1 MPNRKV
7 RKKIP
12 QLLIAEDRCVQLKP
26 IMKRNLTIL
35 CILLSFNAFSQ
46 SAEYLE
52 GSANSVYTI
61 LFGNIYN
68 EEIRYI
74 KEKQTRNEYKFNK
87 EQEKKLLNKCLK
99 EYSVLSENIKD
110 EFELNRILIRMGI
123 LNYKLKDYTKSI
135 GIFKSILGKEINWY
149 FNSISNSNLIEL
161 YILTNQFQKA
171 LNHSESIDLSHIN
184 YNCGNAENE
193 DIIYNTLIMTKI
205 HSGLNQNNKALDYG
219 LSMIFNAYS
228 TKELVPLTNRILLQ
242 EYNKSMLK
250 IELERAIVNLEYSK
264 KEKDIFTTKF
274 LDREIELGFFST
286 NNIEDID
293 QLRLY
298 LKESPIYKLINE

>member
-1 MPNRKV
+1 M
-7 RKKIP
+7 
-12 QLLIAEDRCVQLKP
+12 QSKP

-35 CILLSFNAFSQ
+35 CFLLTFNAFSQ
-46 SAEYLE
+46 TAEYLE
-52 GSANSVYTI
+52 GSADSVYTI

-74 KEKQTRNEYKFNK
+74 KEKQNRNEYKFNK
-87 EQEKKLLNKCLK
+87 EQEKKLLNKSLK
-99 EYSVLSENIKD
+99 EYSVLSENIQD
-110 EFELNRILIRMGI
+110 EFELNRILMRMGI
-123 LNYKLKDYTKSI
+123 LNYKLKDHAKSI
-135 GIFKSILGKEINWY
+135 EIFESVLGKEISWY

-171 LNHSESIDLSHIN
+171 LNHSKNIDLSNIS

-205 HSGLNQNNKALDYG
+205 HSGLNQNNRALDYG

-228 TKELVPLTNRILLQ
+228 TKELVPLTNRLLLQ
-242 EYNKSMLK
+242 EYNKSILK
-250 IELERAIVNLEYSK
+250 IELERAILNLEYSK
-264 KEKDIFTTKF
+264 KDKDIFTTKF

-298 LKESPIYKLINE
+298 LKESPIYKLING